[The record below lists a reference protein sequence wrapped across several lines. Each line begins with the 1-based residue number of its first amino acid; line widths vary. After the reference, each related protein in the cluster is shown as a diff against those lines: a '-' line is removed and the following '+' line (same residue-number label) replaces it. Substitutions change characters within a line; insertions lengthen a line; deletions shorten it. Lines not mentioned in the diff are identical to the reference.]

1 MDKNLIEKPKVSVI
15 IPVYNTEKYL
25 REALDSIVNQTLKE
39 IEIITINDGST
50 DSSLDILNEYAQKDN
65 RIIVYSQENKGL
77 SKTRNFGLDN
87 CKGNY
92 IYFFDSDDILS
103 STALE
108 ETYNKSE
115 NDNLDICFFDAD
127 IFYDDIKYDLHFD
140 YKRCHLLEDKIYDG
154 IEITNILL
162 DINKFRASPCL
173 YLLNANFLKEIK
185 LAFKNVIYEDELFG
199 SLLYIQAKRVGLICQ
214 SFFLRRVRSNSTI
227 TKSYSTRNLNSY
239 FYILNQ
245 LIEFSN
251 ENNYYKKTIDRFCK
265 NIVNVAVYRANSLRL
280 NERLSCVIISLSK
293 YHTYIKIK
301 SIIVCIFPF
310 ILKKD
315 KRVQSNE

>member
-65 RIIVYSQENKGL
+65 RIIVYSQENKGQAIARNL
-77 SKTRNFGLDN
+77 GIEKSKGR
-87 CKGNY
+87 Y
-92 IYFFDSDDILS
+92 VYFFDSDDILLP
-103 STALE
+103 TALE
-108 ETYNKSE
+108 ETYNKCE
-115 NDNLDICFFDAD
+115 KDNLDLCFFDAD

-173 YLLNANFLKEIK
+173 YLLNANFLNSIK
-185 LAFKNVIYEDELFG
+185 LYFHNVIYEDELFG
-199 SLLYIQAKRVGLICQ
+199 VLLYIQATRVGLVCEN
-214 SFFLRRVRSNSTI
+214 FFLRRVRTNSTI
-227 TKSYSTRNLNSY
+227 TKPYTSHNLNSH
-239 FYILNQ
+239 FFIINQ
-245 LIEFSN
+245 LLEFSKA
-251 ENNYYKKTIDRFCK
+251 NNSYKQIIDRFCS

-280 NERLSCVIISLSK
+280 NERLSCVIISLSR

>member
-1 MDKNLIEKPKVSVI
+1 MDKNTIENPKVSVI

-50 DSSLDILNEYAQKDN
+50 DSSLDVLNEYAQKDN

-108 ETYNKSE
+108 ESYNKSE

-162 DINKFRASPCL
+162 DINKFRASACL
-173 YLLNANFLKEIK
+173 YITKSDYWHRKE
-185 LAFKNVIYEDELFG
+185 LYFENTLHEDELYS
-199 SLLYIQAKRVGLICQ
+199 SLLFLQAERVGFINNT
-214 SFFLRRVRSNSTI
+214 FFKRRVRGSSIVTSPFTEQNLCAYLFTIDKLLDFSKKDIKYKIIVNRLCSNI
-227 TKSYSTRNLNSY
+227 LNS
-239 FYILNQ
+239 
-245 LIEFSN
+245 
-251 ENNYYKKTIDRFCK
+251 
-265 NIVNVAVYRANSLRL
+265 AVYRTNSLCFKTRIYCLKRVCFQYL
-280 NERLSCVIISLSK
+280 NL
-293 YHTYIKIK
+293 IKLK
-301 SIIVCIFPF
+301 PFLVCLFPF
-310 ILKKD
+310 IIRKT
-315 KRVQSNE
+315 